1 MRTSDFDYQL
11 PEELIAQF
19 PAEKRD
25 ESRLLVL
32 DRSTKNIEHRKFRDI
47 VGYLREGDCI
57 VVNETKVIPARL
69 WGRRI
74 PTGGKVEVF
83 LLRERR
89 ERLWEALVKPGRKAV
104 AGSRISFGDSSFTGQ
119 IVDRMNDGRRLILFE
134 DGLDIEELLKD
145 WGEIPLPPYVNR
157 EPVESDR
164 NRYQTIYAKTEGAV
178 AAPTAGLHFTDEL
191 LDELRQ
197 KGVFLV
203 PILLHVGIGTFRPV
217 TTDDP
222 REYPMEAEYFEVSP
236 EAAEAVNRA
245 KSEKARIIAIGTT
258 TVKVLETAVDRENRL
273 VQRKG
278 WADTFIYP
286 PYTFRIVDC
295 LLTNFHLPRSSLLM
309 LVSAL
314 ADRESILEAYREA
327 IERKYRFYSYGD
339 AMLIL

>member
-104 AGSRISFGDSSFTGQ
+104 AGSRISFGDNSYTGQ

-134 DGLDIEELLKD
+134 NGLDIEGLLKD

-191 LDELRQ
+191 MDEFRQ
-197 KGVFLV
+197 RGVFLV

-258 TVKVLETAVDRENRL
+258 TVKALETAVDRENRL